1 MVYAT
6 LPHVSA
12 TERLNELMHE
22 DVGKPK
28 GGVLESDIYVLSH
41 RLERR
46 NFPRCHCSLLHCKM
60 FHYVSTIEHIFG
72 QVILTQYCFGQPV
85 ELVA

>member
-1 MVYAT
+1 
-6 LPHVSA
+6 
-12 TERLNELMHE
+12 
-22 DVGKPK
+22 
-28 GGVLESDIYVLSH
+28 
-41 RLERR
+41 
-46 NFPRCHCSLLHCKM
+46 M